1 MSFSADEAFDLLRRA
16 YDGNRLGH
24 AYLVTGVTGSGKQRL
39 AENLFRLVNR
49 LPPGAKDILEHH
61 PDAHVAKPESKS
73 RRIVTEQIRAMEHAL
88 HMKPSVGLRKMGVI
102 FEADRLQPQAAN
114 AFLKTLEEPP
124 ENSLLLLL
132 TDTPGMLLETILSR
146 CLTVPLKAPSAV
158 ACTVWETELLQA
170 LSQFFARP
178 GPRELPEIFGLVRDF
193 QDILGRCKAAFSDE
207 NKSDWKADEKHYK
220 QTTDGKWLAQR
231 EEQLEAQGEA
241 RYQRQRSALIELLIA
256 WWADVARHQATA
268 GAVRL
273 DLPHYASQTAWLA
286 QGEDPVTT
294 LERLDALED
303 LKTHLSQN
311 INEPLA
317 LEVSFLKSFR

>member
-1 MSFSADEAFDLLRRA
+1 MSFSADEAFKLLQRA
-16 YDGNRLGH
+16 YAGDRLGH
-24 AYLVTGVTGSGKQRL
+24 AYLITGPTGSGKLRL

-49 LPPGAKDILEHH
+49 LPSNVGNVLERH
-61 PDAHVAKPESKS
+61 PDAHIAKPESKS
-73 RRIVTEQIRAMEHAL
+73 RRIIVEQIREMEHEL

-102 FEADRLQPQAAN
+102 FDADRMQAQAAN

-124 ENSLLLLL
+124 ANSILLLL

-146 CLTVPLKAPSAV
+146 CLTVPLKAGSTLAY
-158 ACTVWETELLQA
+158 TVWETELLQA

-178 GPRELPEIFGLVRDF
+178 GSRGLPEILGLVRDF
-193 QDILGRCKAAFSDE
+193 QDILGRCKTAFSEE
-207 NKSDWKADEKHYK
+207 NKADWKAEERHYK

-231 EEQLEAQGEA
+231 EEQLEAQSEA

-256 WWADVARHQATA
+256 WWADVARQQAA
-268 GAVRL
+268 GEAGRL
-273 DLPHYASQTAWLA
+273 DLPHYATQTAWLA
-286 QGEDPVTT
+286 QTEDPVLT
-294 LERLDALED
+294 LERIDALED

-317 LEVSFLKSFR
+317 LEVGFLKSFR